1 MYHLKGMLIYES
13 WEAEV
18 WLLKKVALWTPGL
31 LNSPAFWG
39 RPWAFQERAFPRREA
54 VCLGVQNKHLRAWER
69 ISAAIVD
76 KPTTLRLT
84 ASFWVLVRFCL
95 WTWSKVFAFFHVTK
109 RTGRY
114 GEGLAFADLKP
125 FIFLCSRF
133 VWFSESVQ
141 SHGHFCTVSY
151 LWWDARC
158 YKILSF
164 LKGQDWF

>member
-76 KPTTLRLT
+76 KPTTLRLQPVLESWC
-84 ASFWVLVRFCL
+84 AFVSERGVKCLHSFMLLKEQGDMERGL
-95 WTWSKVFAFFHVTK
+95 LLLTWSRSSSCVPVSFDFLNLFKAMDIFAQRLISDEMHVVTK
-109 RTGRY
+109 Y
-114 GEGLAFADLKP
+114 F
-125 FIFLCSRF
+125 
-133 VWFSESVQ
+133 
-141 SHGHFCTVSY
+141 HF
-151 LWWDARC
+151 
-158 YKILSF
+158 
-164 LKGQDWF
+164 